1 MSPSCQAVLKALVL
15 GAGGQLGSDL
25 ARVMPGAVALSREQ
39 LSVTDADGLRRALER
54 HRPDVVFN
62 CAAYNPVDRAETE
75 PEQALLVNS
84 EGAFNAAA
92 ACRSVGAR
100 LVHYSTNFVFDG
112 RLDRPYVESDPVGPL
127 GAYARSKADG
137 ERRVLA
143 EYPAAL
149 VIRTAALF
157 GSTGSK
163 AKGGSFPDRIVRA
176 AREGKPLAVVADQ
189 KVNPTYTRDLAAA
202 SIELAASG
210 MVGIVHVVAE
220 GCCGWD
226 QFARAV
232 LTECGVDW
240 PVESVSTSA
249 LAGVA
254 PRPLNGCLGSERVQP
269 LRHWIEGLR
278 DWAATS
284 RPGA

>member
-1 MSPSCQAVLKALVL
+1 MKALVL

-25 ARVMPGAVALSREQ
+25 ALLMPGAVALTREE
-39 LSVTDADGLRRALER
+39 LSVADAAGLRSALER
-54 HRPDVVFN
+54 YRPEMVFN

-75 PEQALLVNS
+75 PELAMMVNS
-84 EGAFNAAA
+84 DGAFNAAA
-92 ACRSVGAR
+92 ACRSVGVG

-112 RLDRPYVESDPVGPL
+112 RLDRPYLESDPVGPL
-127 GAYARSKADG
+127 GAYARSKAEG

-143 EYPAAL
+143 EHPAAL

-157 GSTGSK
+157 GSTGSR

-176 AREGKPLAVVADQ
+176 AREGRPLAVVADQ
-189 KVNPTYTRDLAAA
+189 KVNPTYTRDLAEA

-210 MVGIVHVVAE
+210 LVGLVHVVAE

-226 QFARAV
+226 EFARAV
-232 LTECGVDW
+232 LTESGVDW
-240 PVESVSTSA
+240 PVESVATSA
-249 LAGVA
+249 SAGVA
-254 PRPLNGCLGSERVQP
+254 PRPLNGCLASERVQS
-269 LRHWIEGLR
+269 LRPWGEALR
-278 DWAATS
+278 DWAKG

>member
-1 MSPSCQAVLKALVL
+1 LKALVL

-25 ARVMPGAVALSREQ
+25 ARLVPGAVAMTREQ
-39 LSVTDADGLRRALER
+39 LSVTDAAGVRAALER
-54 HRPDVVFN
+54 HRPEVVFN

-75 PEQALLVNS
+75 PERALSVNS

-92 ACRSVGAR
+92 ACRTLGMV

-112 RLDRPYVESDPVGPL
+112 RLDRPYLESDPVGPL
-127 GAYARSKADG
+127 GAYARSKAEG

-143 EYPAAL
+143 ENPAAL

-157 GSTGSK
+157 GSTGSR

-176 AREGKPLAVVADQ
+176 AREGKPLTVVADQ
-189 KVNPTYTRDLAAA
+189 KVNPTYTPDLAEASIALAAA
-202 SIELAASG
+202 G
-210 MVGIVHVVAE
+210 MVGLVHVVAE

-226 QFARAV
+226 DVARAV

-249 LAGVA
+249 SAGVA

-269 LRHWIEGLR
+269 LRHWGEGLR
-278 DWAATS
+278 DWATTRRGS
-284 RPGA
+284 

>member
-1 MSPSCQAVLKALVL
+1 LKALVL

-25 ARVMPGAVALSREQ
+25 ARLVPGAVAMTREQ
-39 LSVTDADGLRRALER
+39 LSVTDAAGVRAALER
-54 HRPDVVFN
+54 HRPEVVFN

-75 PEQALLVNS
+75 PDRALSVNS
-84 EGAFNAAA
+84 DGAFNAAA
-92 ACRSVGAR
+92 ACRALGMV

-112 RLDRPYVESDPVGPL
+112 RLDRPYLESDPVGPL
-127 GAYARSKADG
+127 GAYARSKAEG

-143 EYPAAL
+143 EHPAAL

-157 GSTGSK
+157 GSTGSR

-189 KVNPTYTRDLAAA
+189 KVNPTYTPDLAEA
-202 SIELAASG
+202 SIALADSG
-210 MVGIVHVVAE
+210 IVGLVHVVAD

-226 QFARAV
+226 EFARAV

-249 LAGVA
+249 SAGVA
-254 PRPLNGCLGSERVQP
+254 SRPLNGCLGSERVQP
-269 LRHWIEGLR
+269 LRHWGEGLR
-278 DWAATS
+278 EWAAKS
-284 RPGA
+284 RRGA

>member
-1 MSPSCQAVLKALVL
+1 ML

-25 ARVMPGAVALSREQ
+25 ARLLPDAVGLTREQ
-39 LSVTDADGLRRALER
+39 LSVADAAGLRAALER
-54 HRPDVVFN
+54 YRPEVVFN

-84 EGAFNAAA
+84 HGPFNAAA
-92 ACRSVGAR
+92 ACRSLGIA

-112 RLDRPYVESDPVGPL
+112 GLDRPYVESDPVGPL

-143 EYPAAL
+143 EHPDAL

-157 GSTGSK
+157 GSAGSR

-176 AREGKPLAVVADQ
+176 AREGRKLAVVGDQ
-189 KVNPTYTRDLAAA
+189 KVNPTYTPDLAAA
-202 SIELAASG
+202 SIQLVASG
-210 MVGIVHVVAE
+210 TAGLVHVVAK

-226 QFARAV
+226 EFARAV
-232 LTECGVDW
+232 LAECGVDW
-240 PVESVSTSA
+240 PVESVSTIASA
-249 LAGVA
+249 GIA
-254 PRPLNGCLGSERVQP
+254 PRPLNGCLASERVQP
-269 LRHWIEGLR
+269 LRPWAEGLH
-278 DWAATS
+278 DWAVKS
-284 RPGA
+284 LPGA

>member
-1 MSPSCQAVLKALVL
+1 V
-15 GAGGQLGSDL
+15 
-25 ARVMPGAVALSREQ
+25 PGAVALTREQ
-39 LSVTDADGLRRALER
+39 LSVADAPGLRAALER
-54 HRPDVVFN
+54 YRPEMVFN

-75 PEQALLVNS
+75 PELAMSVNS
-84 EGAFNAAA
+84 DGAFNAAA
-92 ACRSVGAR
+92 ACRSLGVG

-127 GAYARSKADG
+127 GAYARSKAEG

-143 EYPAAL
+143 EHPAAL

-157 GSTGSK
+157 GSTGSR

-176 AREGKPLAVVADQ
+176 AREGRPLGVVADQ
-189 KVNPTYTRDLAAA
+189 KVNPTYTRDLAQA

-210 MVGIVHVVAE
+210 MVGVVHVVAE

-226 QFARAV
+226 EFARAA
-232 LTECGVDW
+232 LAECGVDW
-240 PVESVSTSA
+240 PVESVATSA
-249 LAGVA
+249 SAGVA
-254 PRPLNGCLGSERVQP
+254 PRPLNGCLASERVQP
-269 LRHWIEGLR
+269 MRPWGEALR
-278 DWAATS
+278 DWAAKR

>member
-1 MSPSCQAVLKALVL
+1 LKALVL

-25 ARVMPGAVALSREQ
+25 ARLLPGAVAMTRDQ
-39 LSVTDADGLRRALER
+39 LSVTDLAAVRAALER
-54 HRPDVVFN
+54 HRPEVVFN
-62 CAAYNPVDRAETE
+62 CAAYNPVDRAEME
-75 PEQALLVNS
+75 PDQALSVNS
-84 EGAFNAAA
+84 DGAFNAAV
-92 ACRSVGAR
+92 ACRSLGVA

-112 RLDRPYVESDPVGPL
+112 RLDRPYLESDLVGPL

-143 EYPAAL
+143 EHPAAL

-157 GSTGSK
+157 GDSGSR
-163 AKGGSFPDRIVRA
+163 AKGGSFPERIVRA

-189 KVNPTYTRDLAAA
+189 KVNPTYTRDLAEA

-210 MVGIVHVVAE
+210 MAGLVHVVAE

-226 QFARAV
+226 EFARAA
-232 LTECGVDW
+232 LTECGIDW
-240 PVESVSTSA
+240 PVESVSTSVSA
-249 LAGVA
+249 HVA
-254 PRPLNGCLGSERVQP
+254 QRPLNGCLGSERVQP
-269 LRHWIEGLR
+269 LRHWGEGLR
-278 DWAATS
+278 DWAARS

>member
-1 MSPSCQAVLKALVL
+1 LKALVL

-25 ARVMPGAVALSREQ
+25 ARLVPGAVAMTREQ
-39 LSVTDADGLRRALER
+39 LSVTDAAGVRAALER

-75 PEQALLVNS
+75 PERALSVNS
-84 EGAFNAAA
+84 DGAFNAAA
-92 ACRSVGAR
+92 ACRTLGMA

-112 RLDRPYVESDPVGPL
+112 RLDRPYLESDAVGPL
-127 GAYARSKADG
+127 GAYARSKAEG

-143 EYPAAL
+143 EHPAAL

-157 GSTGSK
+157 GSTGSR

-176 AREGKPLAVVADQ
+176 AREGKPLTVVADQ
-189 KVNPTYTRDLAAA
+189 KVNPTYTPDLAEA
-202 SIELAASG
+202 SIALAASG
-210 MVGIVHVVAE
+210 MVGLVHVVAE

-226 QFARAV
+226 DFARAV

-249 LAGVA
+249 SAGVA

-269 LRHWIEGLR
+269 LRHWGEGLR
-278 DWAATS
+278 DWATKSS
-284 RPGA
+284 RGA

>member
-1 MSPSCQAVLKALVL
+1 MKALVL

-25 ARVMPGAVALSREQ
+25 ARLVPGAVAMTREQ
-39 LSVTDADGLRRALER
+39 LSVTDAAGVRAALER

-75 PEQALLVNS
+75 PERALSVNS

-92 ACRSVGAR
+92 ACRTLGMV

-112 RLDRPYVESDPVGPL
+112 RLDRPYLESDPVGPL
-127 GAYARSKADG
+127 GAYARSKAEG
-137 ERRVLA
+137 EGRVLA
-143 EYPAAL
+143 EHPAAL

-157 GSTGSK
+157 GSTGSR

-176 AREGKPLAVVADQ
+176 ARAGKPLTVVADQ
-189 KVNPTYTRDLAAA
+189 KVKPTYTPDLAEA
-202 SIELAASG
+202 SIALAASG
-210 MVGIVHVVAE
+210 MVGLVHVVAD

-226 QFARAV
+226 EFARAV

-249 LAGVA
+249 SAGVA
-254 PRPLNGCLGSERVQP
+254 RRPLNGCLGSERVQP
-269 LRHWIEGLR
+269 LRHWGEGLR
-278 DWAATS
+278 DWAAKS
-284 RPGA
+284 RRGA

>member
-1 MSPSCQAVLKALVL
+1 LKALVL

-25 ARVMPGAVALSREQ
+25 ARLVPGAVALTREQ
-39 LSVTDADGLRRALER
+39 LSVTDAAGLGVALER

-75 PEQALLVNS
+75 PEQALSVNS
-84 EGAFNAAA
+84 GGAFNVAA
-92 ACRSVGAR
+92 ACRSLGVR

-112 RLDRPYVESDPVGPL
+112 RLDRPYLESDAVGPL
-127 GAYARSKADG
+127 GAYARSKAEG

-143 EYPAAL
+143 EHPAAL

-157 GSTGSK
+157 GGDGSR

-189 KVNPTYTRDLAAA
+189 KINPTYTRDLAEA

-210 MVGIVHVVAE
+210 MAGLVHVVAA

-226 QFARAV
+226 EFARAA
-232 LTECGVDW
+232 LTESGVDW

-249 LAGVA
+249 TAGVA
-254 PRPLNGCLGSERVQP
+254 RRPLNGCLESERVQP
-269 LRHWIEGLR
+269 LRPWIEGVR
-278 DWAATS
+278 DWAVRS
-284 RPGA
+284 RQGA

>member
-1 MSPSCQAVLKALVL
+1 MKVLVL

-25 ARVMPGAVALSREQ
+25 ALLMPGAVALTREH
-39 LSVTDADGLRRALER
+39 LSVADAPGLRAALER
-54 HRPDVVFN
+54 YRPEIVFN

-75 PEQALLVNS
+75 PEVAMSVNS
-84 EGAFNAAA
+84 DGAFNAAA
-92 ACRSVGAR
+92 ACRSLGVG

-127 GAYARSKADG
+127 GAYARSKAEG

-143 EYPAAL
+143 EHPAAL

-157 GSTGSK
+157 GSTGSW

-176 AREGKPLAVVADQ
+176 AREGRALAVVADQ
-189 KVNPTYTRDLAAA
+189 KVNPTYTRDLAEA
-202 SIELAASG
+202 SIELAAAG
-210 MVGIVHVVAE
+210 MAGLVHVVAE

-226 QFARAV
+226 DFARAV
-232 LTECGVDW
+232 LAESGVDW
-240 PVESVSTSA
+240 PVESVATKASPS
-249 LAGVA
+249 VA
-254 PRPLNGCLGSERVQP
+254 PRPLNGCLASERVQP
-269 LRHWIEGLR
+269 LRPWIEALR
-278 DWAATS
+278 DWAAKG